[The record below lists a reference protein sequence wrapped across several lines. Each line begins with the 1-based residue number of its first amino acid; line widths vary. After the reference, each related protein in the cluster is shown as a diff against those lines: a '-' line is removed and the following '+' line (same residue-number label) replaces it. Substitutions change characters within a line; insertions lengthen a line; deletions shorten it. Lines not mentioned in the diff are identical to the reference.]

1 MKLIDMLVED
11 GMNGWQ
17 WPDGVE
23 CITQDNGSSIYKGV
37 AFGYHKAPYLK
48 KNIWLANNG
57 TGHAD
62 AKIKKYDVVA
72 DDWDTAI
79 ITREQYE
86 AALAASKHCDHK
98 WIPSEGRTQSGYLC
112 SKCGNYDGPGYDW
125 IDWPGGEC
133 PVPRGTLVDVR
144 YRDSQAYPDRIG
156 TPALVA
162 GGHGATYHHWLH
174 DGMGNDIISYR
185 LHKPQE
191 AEQAEADDEADLNEC
206 IGQDATPVWNG
217 EGLPPVGCE
226 CEYLDSNN
234 EWYPVTIKYASNQIV
249 VICGM
254 TNIFGE
260 EQETEIAKDIQLDKP
275 QFRPLRSEADRKREE
290 AVKTIMLTGWCQ
302 AAAEE
307 IYDLVAAGKVPGM
320 KVEG

>member
-11 GMNGWQ
+11 GLNGWQ

-86 AALAASKHCDHK
+86 AALAAK
-98 WIPSEGRTQSGYLC
+98 
-112 SKCGNYDGPGYDW
+112 NDGW
-125 IDWPGGEC
+125 IDWGGGEC
-133 PVPRGTLVDVR
+133 PVSDNAMVDVR
-144 YRDSQAYPDRIG
+144 YRDGQIHKAQRADSYEW
-156 TPALVA
+156 
-162 GGHGATYHHWLH
+162 GHGYAHFVTTSA
-174 DGMGNDIISYR
+174 DIIAYR
-185 LHKPQE
+185 LHQPQE
-191 AEQAEADDEADLNEC
+191 AAQTKEDDEADLNEC

-226 CEYLDSNN
+226 CECQFRG
-234 EWYPVTIKYASNQIV
+234 EWQKCTILFSGKQIV
-249 VICGM
+249 VVMVGDDEYP
-254 TNIFGE
+254 FESKGS
-260 EQETEIAKDIQLDKP
+260 L
-275 QFRPLRSEADRKREE
+275 FRPIRSEAERKRDDICDKIYG
-290 AVKTIMLTGWCQ
+290 AMINAKRKDNRSDM
-302 AAAEE
+302 AEE
-307 IYDLVAAGKVPGM
+307 IYDSIAAGKIPGLRL
-320 KVEG
+320 ED

>member
-17 WPDGVE
+17 WPDRVE

-86 AALAASKHCDHK
+86 AALAAKNDG
-98 WIPSEGRTQSGYLC
+98 WIEWGG
-112 SKCGNYDGPGYDW
+112 GN
-125 IDWPGGEC
+125 C
-133 PVPRGTLVDVR
+133 PMEKGTLIDVKH
-144 YRDSQAYPDRIG
+144 RDGEIYQNK
-156 TPALVA
+156 PA
-162 GGHGATYHHWLH
+162 
-174 DGMGNDIISYR
+174 MGDNNTRWSHTGSRGDIIAYR

-191 AEQAEADDEADLNEC
+191 AEQAEAGDEADLNEC
-206 IGQDATPVWNG
+206 IGQDAAPVWNG

-226 CEYLDSNN
+226 CEIKFIHDTPPAEWFSFKLIGVHEEIVIITLDGENTWRHISTFS
-234 EWYPVTIKYASNQIV
+234 PDKVT
-249 VICGM
+249 
-254 TNIFGE
+254 
-260 EQETEIAKDIQLDKP
+260 
-275 QFRPLRSEADRKREE
+275 FRPIRSEADKKRSKIID
-290 AVKTIMLTGWCQ
+290 ALANFTLRGD
-302 AAAEE
+302 AAD
-307 IYDLVAAGKVPGM
+307 IYDAIAAGKIPGLM
-320 KVEG
+320 LED

>member
-11 GMNGWQ
+11 GLNGWQ

-72 DDWDTAI
+72 DDWGTAI

-86 AALAASKHCDHK
+86 AALAAKSDG
-98 WIPSEGRTQSGYLC
+98 WIEWG
-112 SKCGNYDGPGYDW
+112 
-125 IDWPGGEC
+125 GGEC
-133 PVPRGTLVDVR
+133 PVSDNAMVDVR
-144 YRDSQAYPDRIG
+144 YRDGQIHKAQRADSYEW
-156 TPALVA
+156 
-162 GGHGATYHHWLH
+162 GHGYAHFVTTSAE
-174 DGMGNDIISYR
+174 IIAYR
-185 LHKPQE
+185 LHQPQE
-191 AEQAEADDEADLNEC
+191 AAQTKEDDEADLNEC
-206 IGQDATPVWNG
+206 IGQDAAPLWNG

-249 VICGM
+249 VICGT

-275 QFRPLRSEADRKREE
+275 QFRPIRSEADRKRDE
-290 AVKTIMLTGWCQ
+290 AVQ
-302 AAAEE
+302 ALCDAGGGNGKVDEKAGYGSCWFDV
-307 IYDLVAAGKVPGM
+307 YDAIAAGKIPGV
-320 KVEG
+320 KLEV

>member
-11 GMNGWQ
+11 GLNDWQ

-86 AALAASKHCDHK
+86 AALAAK
-98 WIPSEGRTQSGYLC
+98 
-112 SKCGNYDGPGYDW
+112 NDGW
-125 IDWPGGEC
+125 IDWPGGAC
-133 PVPRGTLVDVR
+133 PVEEGALVDVR
-144 YRDSQAYPDRIG
+144 YRDGQEISAL
-156 TPALVA
+156 PANDVSA
-162 GGHGATYHHWLH
+162 GIPNASHAFWRN
-174 DGMGNDIISYR
+174 DGNQNDIIAYR
-185 LHKPQE
+185 LHQPQE
-191 AEQAEADDEADLNEC
+191 AEQAKADDEADLNEC
-206 IGQDATPVWNG
+206 IGQDAAPVWDG

-275 QFRPLRSEADRKREE
+275 QFRPIRSEAVRKRDAAVE
-290 AVKTIMLTGWCQ
+290 AIDRYIPEFIPDTPNDYYNAKK
-302 AAAEE
+302 
-307 IYDLVAAGKVPGM
+307 IYDAIAAGKIPGV
-320 KVEG
+320 KLDN